1 MASSTIALQSSD
13 GEKFEVPKEI
23 ARKSVTIKTMLED
36 LGLDDGDDNCE
47 AGSSI
52 IILYFL
58 LKLFFSSYGRLKNK
72 SLDFRIRKIST
83 FNMENFDENFILFFT
98 RQLQYIILL
107 NSKFISFK

>member
-58 LKLFFSSYGRLKNK
+58 LKLFFFFLRSKNK
-72 SLDFRIRKIST
+72 FLDFRIRKIST
-83 FNMENFDENFILFFT
+83 FNMENFDENFFLFFT